1 MEGRKSKARFHMPRL
16 SDLALFAFGS
26 GLGFLAAW
34 IAKTGRVAY
43 ILVMLVLAA
52 ALAFAVVDLVD
63 YEIVKK
69 RRQLEDGSEDWRR
82 QR

>member
-1 MEGRKSKARFHMPRL
+1 MAGPKNKGRFHMPRL

-34 IAKTGRVAY
+34 IAKTGRVGY

-52 ALAFAVVDLVD
+52 ALAYAVVDLVD

-69 RRQLEDGSEDWRR
+69 GRRR
-82 QR
+82 

>member
-1 MEGRKSKARFHMPRL
+1 MQDAKSRARLHMPRL

-52 ALAFAVVDLVD
+52 ALAYAVVDLVD

-69 RRQLEDGSEDWRR
+69 GRRR
-82 QR
+82 

>member
-1 MEGRKSKARFHMPRL
+1 MEDAKTKAGFHMPRL
-16 SDLALFAFGS
+16 NDLVLFAFGS

-43 ILVMLVLAA
+43 IFVMLLLAA
-52 ALAFAVVDLVD
+52 ALAYAVVDLMD

-69 RRQLEDGSEDWRR
+69 NRRR
-82 QR
+82 

>member
-1 MEGRKSKARFHMPRL
+1 MMEGTKSKGGFPRPRL
-16 SDLALFAFGS
+16 SGLALFAFGS

-43 ILVMLVLAA
+43 IFVMLVLAA
-52 ALAFAVVDLVD
+52 ALVYAVVDLMD

-69 RRQLEDGSEDWRR
+69 DRRP
-82 QR
+82 

>member
-1 MEGRKSKARFHMPRL
+1 MDEPKSKARFHMPSL

-34 IAKTGRVAY
+34 LAKTGRVAY

-52 ALAFAVVDLVD
+52 ALAYAVVDLMD

-69 RRQLEDGSEDWRR
+69 RRRG
-82 QR
+82 

>member
-1 MEGRKSKARFHMPRL
+1 MEDQKGKARFHMPSL
-16 SDLALFAFGS
+16 SDLGLFAFGS

-52 ALAFAVVDLVD
+52 ALVFAVIDLME

-69 RRQLEDGSEDWRR
+69 GRRR
-82 QR
+82 

>member
-1 MEGRKSKARFHMPRL
+1 MNRKAAKNAKSKAGLHMPRL

-43 ILVMLVLAA
+43 ILVMLVLASF
-52 ALAFAVVDLVD
+52 LLP
-63 YEIVKK
+63 
-69 RRQLEDGSEDWRR
+69 
-82 QR
+82 

>member
-1 MEGRKSKARFHMPRL
+1 MMEGAKSKGGFPRPRL
-16 SDLALFAFGS
+16 SGLALFAFGS

-43 ILVMLVLAA
+43 IFVMLVLAA
-52 ALAFAVVDLVD
+52 ALVYAVVDLMD

-69 RRQLEDGSEDWRR
+69 DRRP
-82 QR
+82 

>member
-1 MEGRKSKARFHMPRL
+1 MQDAKSRAGLHMPRL

-52 ALAFAVVDLVD
+52 ALAYAVVDLVD

-69 RRQLEDGSEDWRR
+69 GRRR
-82 QR
+82 

>member
-1 MEGRKSKARFHMPRL
+1 VADNPRSNARFHIPTVR
-16 SDLALFAFGS
+16 DLAFFAFGS

-43 ILVMLVLAA
+43 IFAMLLLAA
-52 ALAFAVVDLVD
+52 ALAYAVLDLVG
-63 YEIVKK
+63 YEIAKK
-69 RRQLEDGSEDWRR
+69 NR

>member
-1 MEGRKSKARFHMPRL
+1 MQDAKSKAGLHMPRL

-52 ALAFAVVDLVD
+52 ALAYAVVDLVD

-69 RRQLEDGSEDWRR
+69 GRRR
-82 QR
+82 

>member
-1 MEGRKSKARFHMPRL
+1 MDDQKSKPGIHMPGPSAL
-16 SDLALFAFGS
+16 VLFAFGS

-43 ILVMLVLAA
+43 IFVMLVVAA
-52 ALAFAVVDLVD
+52 ALLYAVVDLMD

-69 RRQLEDGSEDWRR
+69 GRRR
-82 QR
+82 

>member
-1 MEGRKSKARFHMPRL
+1 MEDQKGKARFHMPSL

-52 ALAFAVVDLVD
+52 ALVFAVIDLME

-69 RRQLEDGSEDWRR
+69 GRRR
-82 QR
+82 